1 MIDKN
6 NMKYFNITLIFLFA
20 IIAAIFLLPP
30 PQNTNAACN
39 PPDDDCDGGCS
50 CENLILEAPSPFCEP
65 ATNVGNVVWVL
76 KSEGSLSDTPLI
88 LEIICL
94 GGGSPEYGDGLSW
107 NIDGEFSFIISTN
120 TYCEPGTAQYYVRI
134 TKPGKY
140 RVKAWIPDTTCIK
153 TQYIDAA
160 WVDLD
165 IDSDH
170 TTDFGGPQLDDFED
184 EIEDNGPSPHE
195 ALKYVVVNDYY
206 EVDDWVPG
214 YANFEMAPPY
224 GPTNTTIFVPVVLE
238 FDPCGLEVPYEQV
251 NVNFTYTQSD
261 PEPVPESMTTEDGE
275 SVYPIPDGRL
285 RLWTK
290 NQQGPRNPASIL
302 DGGDFIP
309 ADEPIPMTEIGLPG
323 EVTLYLEGINPTT
336 GLGAEQIKV
345 YITDSGLSGCTIED
359 VIHCTPIKVDIDID
373 SNNDDGFLPPE
384 QNLAEDHYED
394 ISTRSGKILCVNDD
408 DDDEDGIPDF
418 ADGYNWDYHVLGTD
432 FNTSDNT
439 NILENF
445 VPIIFE
451 IPEPIDIST
460 ANIRI
465 SGDYEDSDP
474 LTVTYD
480 SQNGYELPESGSL
493 RIWNCDDPTAERIP
507 LGILD
512 SGHIVTQGIYT
523 AAEFGFTSSKR
534 KIKCYVE
541 AIQPSQTIADYRI
554 LFEVDP
560 DGVVSG
566 KPYPEFIA
574 ADAVRMTVIKVD
586 LVPDYDRDGDVD
598 EDDLARYS
606 TNEVFRFWVN
616 DDNDDPN
623 SEDSGDDNPDGSNSD
638 YGDNALDGSR
648 DLIDFFP
655 VAIQGLESTI
665 EMSFLGYDYY
675 LRHADGDLNILLYTG
690 LKPDE
695 AGSYLYSTDFFDW
708 MSNIDLTHID
718 GEVCISDYFDSYTEG
733 GKCVILV
740 EGRGVTT
747 SPLVFEIRKSSD
759 NSVVYS
765 TELKL
770 ELSSVEDMFYH
781 KNLLSVF
788 GVSGGAPN
796 RSSAPN
802 EIPANGKNFV
812 FVHGYNVNAEDATGW
827 QAEFFKRLY
836 WSGSNA
842 RFHGITWYGS
852 ESQFQSVFWGLKTP
866 NYHENVIN
874 ALYTAPYL
882 RTYINSLQGDVIIAG
897 HSLGNMVV
905 SSAIAQHNADVQKSF
920 IINGAVAMECFNPSQ
935 DKEWNMVHSDWD
947 DYYFG
952 QTNDFLFASE
962 WYTLF
967 NNNDARHDL
976 SWRGIFTN
984 MNDTTI
990 YNMYSS
996 GENVLGNITHD
1007 KGNYA
1012 ASASYIWGSQE
1023 KLKGRMFEAT
1033 DWLIGSAACG
1043 WGININDYFEWYPGP
1058 GYNPTNL
1065 ITKPFFLK
1073 SYPDLFST
1081 SSATAQAY
1089 ASANNKALL
1098 AKAIPARTFAV
1109 GRNAVGSTNIY
1120 KNVDMNT
1127 TTYQNGW
1134 PSSRGNNLNWRHSD
1148 IKNVSYLYNYEA
1160 YNYIVTEGNL
1170 Q

>member
-1 MIDKN
+1 
-6 NMKYFNITLIFLFA
+6 MKYLNITLVFFFA
-20 IIAAIFLLPP
+20 ILGAIFFLPP
-30 PQNTNAACN
+30 PQDSNAGSNQPCL
-39 PPDDDCDGGCS
+39 PEDDCDGGCS

-65 ATNVGNVVWVL
+65 ATNVGNVVWDL
-76 KSEGSLSDTPLI
+76 KSEGSLSDPPLI
-88 LEIICL
+88 LDIICL

-107 NIDGEFSFIISTN
+107 NIDGAFSFIISTN

-140 RVKAWIPDTTCIK
+140 RVKAWIPGTTCVK
-153 TQYIDAA
+153 TQYIHAA
-160 WVDLD
+160 WADLD

-170 TTDFGGPQLDDFED
+170 TTDFGGPEHSPLED
-184 EIEDNGPSPHE
+184 SIEGDSPGPSPHQ
-195 ALKYVVVNDYY
+195 AHKYVVINDYY

-214 YANFEMAPPY
+214 YANLDMTPPY
-224 GPTNTTIFVPVVLE
+224 GPPNTTIFVPVVLE

-261 PEPVPESMTTEDGE
+261 PELVADSLTTQDDESI
-275 SVYPIPDGRL
+275 YPIPDGQL

-290 NQQGPRNPASIL
+290 NQQDPRNPASIMS
-302 DGGDFIP
+302 DGDFIP
-309 ADEPIPMTEIGLPG
+309 TGVPIPMTKLGLPG
-323 EVTLYLEGINPTT
+323 EVTLYLEGITPTT
-336 GLGAEQIKV
+336 GLGAEEIKV
-345 YITDSGLSGCTIED
+345 VITDSGLSGCTIED
-359 VIHCTPIKVDIDID
+359 VIHCTPIKIDIDID

-394 ISTRSGKILCVNDD
+394 ISTRPGKILCVNDND
-408 DDDEDGIPDF
+408 DDSDGIPDF

-474 LTVTYD
+474 LAVTYD

-493 RIWNCDDPTAERIP
+493 RIWNCDNPTAERIP

-523 AAEFGFTSSKR
+523 ATEFGFTSSKR
-534 KIKCYVE
+534 EIKCYVE

-560 DGVVSG
+560 DGDVSN

-586 LVPDYDRDGDVD
+586 LVPNYDRDGDID

-718 GEVCISDYFDSYTEG
+718 GEVCISDYFDSYTESG
-733 GKCVILV
+733 ECVILV
-740 EGRGVTT
+740 EGRGST
-747 SPLVFEIRKSSD
+747 SAPLVLEIRKSSD
-759 NSVVYS
+759 NSVAYS
-765 TELKL
+765 SELNL
-770 ELSSVEDMFYH
+770 ELSSVEDMFLH

-802 EIPANGKNFV
+802 EIPTNGKNFV

-852 ESQFQSVFWGLKTP
+852 ESQFQSVFWDLKTP

-920 IINGAVAMECFNPSQ
+920 IINGAVAMECYNPSQ
-935 DKEWNMVHSDWD
+935 SKESGMDHSDWD

-984 MNDTTI
+984 MNNTTV

-996 GENVLGNITHD
+996 GENVLGNIAHNQGNLTHII
-1007 KGNYA
+1007 GYT
-1012 ASASYIWGSQE
+1012 WGCQE
-1023 KLKGRMFEAT
+1023 KLKGRMFESSQ
-1033 DWLIGSAACG
+1033 DFVGSAICG
-1043 WGININDYFEWYPGP
+1043 WGKQAGH
-1058 GYNPTNL
+1058 
-1065 ITKPFFLK
+1065 
-1073 SYPDLFST
+1073 FSLC
-1081 SSATAQAY
+1081 
-1089 ASANNKALL
+1089 K
-1098 AKAIPARTFAV
+1098 
-1109 GRNAVGSTNIY
+1109 G
-1120 KNVDMNT
+1120 
-1127 TTYQNGW
+1127 
-1134 PSSRGNNLNWRHSD
+1134 
-1148 IKNVSYLYNYEA
+1148 
-1160 YNYIVTEGNL
+1160 
-1170 Q
+1170 